1 MAKPRIFIS
10 STYYDLRNIRSD
22 LERYIKERNY
32 DPILN
37 EKGHIAYSNIKRLEE
52 YCYKEIENCDI
63 VISIIGGRFGS
74 TAHETDGYSISQKE
88 LKTAFDKGKQVYI
101 FIEKAVLHE
110 YRTYDKNKDDKELLK
125 KIKFSAVDNIKIYE
139 FLDEVFSLPIN
150 NQYTGFDTSNEIIGY
165 LQEQWASLFQSLL
178 QDASKQKEIIVLED
192 LKATAKTLNQLV
204 TFLTNEKKEENSNIK
219 EILFMN
225 HPVFNEIKTK
235 LKLRVRVFF
244 YNLKELNQLLKLV
257 GFNLIEEEYWDDENH
272 IEYYNDP
279 ILLKLNKNLFDD
291 TGKLILFTPEEW
303 DENYVSVGAHV
314 TADIQEEDPFG
325 EELPF

>member
-37 EKGHIAYSNIKRLEE
+37 EKGHIAYSNVKRLEE

-63 VISIIGGRFGS
+63 VISVIGGRFGS
-74 TAHETDGYSISQKE
+74 AAHETDGYSISQKE
-88 LKTAFDKGKQVYI
+88 LKTAFEKGKQVYI

-110 YRTYDKNKDDKELLK
+110 YKTYEKNKEDKDLLK

-139 FLDEVFSLPIN
+139 FLDEVFNLPVN
-150 NQYTGFDTSNEIIGY
+150 NQYTGFETSNEIINY
-165 LQEQWASLFQSLL
+165 LQEQWSSLFQSLL
-178 QDASKQKEIIVLED
+178 QDASKQKEIFVLED

-204 TFLTNEKKEENSNIK
+204 TFLTNEKKEENNNIK

-225 HPVFNEIKTK
+225 HPVFNEIKSK

-244 YNLKELNQLLKLV
+244 YNLKELTQLLKLV
-257 GFNLIEEEYWDDENH
+257 GFNSIDEEFWDDPSH
-272 IEYYNDP
+272 IEFFNEP
-279 ILLKLNKNLFDD
+279 MLLKIDKKLFDD
-291 TGKLILFTPEEW
+291 SGKLVLYTPEEW
-303 DENYVSVGAHV
+303 DENLVIVGIH
-314 TADIQEEDPFG
+314 TTDSNLHELDDD
-325 EELPF
+325 LPF

>member
-1 MAKPRIFIS
+1 MAKPSIFIS
-10 STYYDLRNIRSD
+10 STYFDLRNIRSD

-37 EKGHIAYSNIKRLEE
+37 EKGHIAYSSVKRLEE

-110 YRTYDKNKDDKELLK
+110 YRTYEKNKEDKELLK
-125 KIKFSAVDNIKIYE
+125 RIKFSAVDNIKIYE
-139 FLDEVFSLPIN
+139 FLDEVFNLPVN
-150 NQYTGFDTSNEIIGY
+150 NQYTGFETSNEIIQY
-165 LQEQWASLFQSLL
+165 LQEQWSSLFQSLL
-178 QDASKQKEIIVLED
+178 QDASKQKEIFVLED
-192 LKATAKTLNQLV
+192 LKSTAKTLNQLV
-204 TFLTNEKKEENSNIK
+204 TFLTIEKKEENNNIK

-225 HPVFNEIKTK
+225 HPIFNEIKTK

-244 YNLKELNQLLKLV
+244 YNLKELTQLLKLV
-257 GFNLIEEEYWDDENH
+257 GFEAVDEEHWDDPSY
-272 IEYYNDP
+272 IEFYEDP
-279 ILLKLNKNLFDD
+279 RLLKIDKKLFDES
-291 TGKLILFTPEEW
+291 GKLILYTPEEW
-303 DENYVSVGAHV
+303 EENFVVVVLHTFENASHEL
-314 TADIQEEDPFG
+314 DDD
-325 EELPF
+325 LPF

>member
-10 STYYDLRNIRSD
+10 STYCDLRNIRSD

-37 EKGHIAYSNIKRLEE
+37 EKGHIAYSSVKRLEE

-110 YRTYDKNKDDKELLK
+110 YRTYEKNKEDKELLK
-125 KIKFSAVDNIKIYE
+125 RIKFSAVDNIKIYE
-139 FLDEVFSLPIN
+139 FLDEVFNLPVN
-150 NQYTGFDTSNEIIGY
+150 NQYTGFETSNEIIQY
-165 LQEQWASLFQSLL
+165 LQEQWSSLFQSLL
-178 QDASKQKEIIVLED
+178 QDASKQKEIFVLED
-192 LKATAKTLNQLV
+192 LKSTAKTLNQLV
-204 TFLTNEKKEENSNIK
+204 TFLTIEKKEENNNIK

-225 HPVFNEIKTK
+225 HPIFNEIKTK

-244 YNLKELNQLLKLV
+244 YNLKELTQLLKLV
-257 GFNLIEEEYWDDENH
+257 GFEAVDEEHWDDPSY
-272 IEYYNDP
+272 IEFYEDP
-279 ILLKLNKNLFDD
+279 RLLKIDKKLFDES
-291 TGKLILFTPEEW
+291 GKLILYTPEEW
-303 DENYVSVGAHV
+303 EENFVVVVLHTFENASHEL
-314 TADIQEEDPFG
+314 DDD
-325 EELPF
+325 LPF

>member
-10 STYYDLRNIRSD
+10 STYFDLRNIRSD

-37 EKGHIAYSNIKRLEE
+37 EKGHIAYSSVKRLEE

-110 YRTYDKNKDDKELLK
+110 YKTYEKNKEDKELLK
-125 KIKFSAVDNIKIYE
+125 RIKFSAVDNIRIYE
-139 FLDEVFSLPIN
+139 FLDEVFNLPVN
-150 NQYTGFDTSNEIIGY
+150 NQYTGFETSNEIINY
-165 LQEQWASLFQSLL
+165 LQEQWSSLFQSLL
-178 QDASKQKEIIVLED
+178 QDASKQKEIFVLED

-204 TFLTNEKKEENSNIK
+204 TFLTNEKKEENNNIK

-225 HPVFNEIKTK
+225 HPIFNEIKTK

-244 YNLKELNQLLKLV
+244 YNLKELTQLLKLV
-257 GFNLIEEEYWDDENH
+257 GFGEIDEQHWDEPSH
-272 IEYYNDP
+272 IEFYNDP
-279 ILLKLNKNLFDD
+279 MLLKIDKNLFDES
-291 TGKLILFTPEEW
+291 GKLVLYTPEEW
-303 DENYVSVGAHV
+303 DENFISVGIHPTEISV
-314 TADIQEEDPFG
+314 HELDDD
-325 EELPF
+325 LPF

>member
-10 STYYDLRNIRSD
+10 STYFDLRNIRSD

-37 EKGHIAYSNIKRLEE
+37 EKGHIAYSSVKRLEE

-110 YRTYDKNKDDKELLK
+110 YRTYEKNKEDKELLK
-125 KIKFSAVDNIKIYE
+125 RIKFSAVDNIKIYE
-139 FLDEVFSLPIN
+139 FLDEVFNLPVN
-150 NQYTGFDTSNEIIGY
+150 NQYTGFETSNEIIQY
-165 LQEQWASLFQSLL
+165 LQEQWSSLFQSLL
-178 QDASKQKEIIVLED
+178 QDASKQKEIFVLED
-192 LKATAKTLNQLV
+192 LKSTAKTLNQLV
-204 TFLTNEKKEENSNIK
+204 TFLTIEKKEENNNIK

-225 HPVFNEIKTK
+225 HPIFNEIKTK

-244 YNLKELNQLLKLV
+244 YNLKELTQLLKLV
-257 GFNLIEEEYWDDENH
+257 GFEAVDEEHWDDPSY
-272 IEYYNDP
+272 IEFYEDP
-279 ILLKLNKNLFDD
+279 RLLKIDKKLFDES
-291 TGKLILFTPEEW
+291 GKLILYTPEEW
-303 DENYVSVGAHV
+303 EENFVVVVLHTFENASHEL
-314 TADIQEEDPFG
+314 DDD
-325 EELPF
+325 LPF

>member
-10 STYYDLRNIRSD
+10 STYFDLRNIRSD

-37 EKGHIAYSNIKRLEE
+37 EKGHIAYSSVKRLEE

-110 YRTYDKNKDDKELLK
+110 YRTYEKNKEDKELLK
-125 KIKFSAVDNIKIYE
+125 RIKFSAVDNIKIYE
-139 FLDEVFSLPIN
+139 FLDEVFNLPVN
-150 NQYTGFDTSNEIIGY
+150 NQYTGFETSNEIIQY
-165 LQEQWASLFQSLL
+165 LQEQWSSLFQSLL
-178 QDASKQKEIIVLED
+178 QDASKQKEIFVLED
-192 LKATAKTLNQLV
+192 LKSTAKTLNQLV
-204 TFLTNEKKEENSNIK
+204 TFLTIEKKEENNNIK

-225 HPVFNEIKTK
+225 HPIFNDIKTK

-244 YNLKELNQLLKLV
+244 YNLKELTQLLKLV
-257 GFNLIEEEYWDDENH
+257 GFEAVDEEHWDDPSY
-272 IEYYNDP
+272 IEFYEDP
-279 ILLKLNKNLFDD
+279 RLLKIDKKLFDES
-291 TGKLILFTPEEW
+291 GKLILYTPEEW
-303 DENYVSVGAHV
+303 EENFVVVVLHTFENASHEL
-314 TADIQEEDPFG
+314 DDD
-325 EELPF
+325 LPF

>member
-10 STYYDLRNIRSD
+10 STYFDLRNIRSD

-37 EKGHIAYSNIKRLEE
+37 EKGHIAYSSVKRLEE

-110 YRTYDKNKDDKELLK
+110 YRTYEKNKEDKELLK
-125 KIKFSAVDNIKIYE
+125 RIKFSAVDNIKIYE
-139 FLDEVFSLPIN
+139 FLDEVFNLPVN
-150 NQYTGFDTSNEIIGY
+150 NQYTGFETSNEIIQY
-165 LQEQWASLFQSLL
+165 LQEQWSSLFQSLL
-178 QDASKQKEIIVLED
+178 QDASKQKEIFVLED
-192 LKATAKTLNQLV
+192 LKSTAKTLNQLV
-204 TFLTNEKKEENSNIK
+204 TFLTIEKKEENNNIK

-225 HPVFNEIKTK
+225 HPIFNEIKTK

-244 YNLKELNQLLKLV
+244 YNLKELTQLLKLV
-257 GFNLIEEEYWDDENH
+257 GFEAVDEEHWDDPSH
-272 IEYYNDP
+272 IEFYEDP
-279 ILLKLNKNLFDD
+279 RLLKIDKKLFDES
-291 TGKLILFTPEEW
+291 GKLILYTPEEW
-303 DENYVSVGAHV
+303 DENFVVVGLHTFENASHEL
-314 TADIQEEDPFG
+314 DDD
-325 EELPF
+325 LPF

>member
-10 STYYDLRNIRSD
+10 STYFDLRNIRSD

-37 EKGHIAYSNIKRLEE
+37 EKGHIAYSSVKRLEE

-110 YRTYDKNKDDKELLK
+110 YRTYEKNKEDKELLK
-125 KIKFSAVDNIKIYE
+125 RIKFSAVDNIKIYE
-139 FLDEVFSLPIN
+139 FLDEVFNLPVN
-150 NQYTGFDTSNEIIGY
+150 NQYTGFETSNEIIQY
-165 LQEQWASLFQSLL
+165 LQEQWSSLFQSLL
-178 QDASKQKEIIVLED
+178 QDASKQKEIFVLED
-192 LKATAKTLNQLV
+192 LKSTAKTLNQLV
-204 TFLTNEKKEENSNIK
+204 TFLTIEKKEDNNNIK

-225 HPVFNEIKTK
+225 HPIFNEIKTK

-244 YNLKELNQLLKLV
+244 YNLKELTQLLKLV
-257 GFNLIEEEYWDDENH
+257 GFEAVDEEHWDDPSY
-272 IEYYNDP
+272 IEFYEDP
-279 ILLKLNKNLFDD
+279 RLLKIDKKLFDES
-291 TGKLILFTPEEW
+291 GKLILYTPEEW
-303 DENYVSVGAHV
+303 EENFVVVVLHTFENASHEL
-314 TADIQEEDPFG
+314 DDD
-325 EELPF
+325 LPF